1 MVISRSQMARQLE
14 PGLGS
19 KGKKK
24 SNPIAKKLSD
34 RRSKAKV
41 VQSKKV
47 YNRKKLIRETNF
59 KGVL

>member
-14 PGLGS
+14 PGLGA

-34 RRSKAKV
+34 RRYKAKV

-47 YNRKKLIRETNF
+47 YNRKK
-59 KGVL
+59 